1 MLRSWQS
8 YVRFE
13 SALQEGPILPFHVSA
28 VASIETPFAFCT
40 GGHVKITNAIIYPNL
55 RPPSRQAVEQWYRVQ
70 YPGGIR
76 LRASPSFEHTDPS
89 LGVLVCGWVFLA
101 TRRYRAPGSSQM
113 FLQVSDW
120 RSCRQLTTA
129 LH

>member
-1 MLRSWQS
+1 MKHHFAVCIGGQVAKTNATLYPRLRS
-8 YVRFE
+8 
-13 SALQEGPILPFHVSA
+13 
-28 VASIETPFAFCT
+28 
-40 GGHVKITNAIIYPNL
+40 
-55 RPPSRQAVEQWYRVQ
+55 PSRQAVEQWYRVQ

-113 FLQVSDW
+113 FLQVSEW
-120 RSCRQLTTA
+120 RSARQLATA
-129 LH
+129 FSLT